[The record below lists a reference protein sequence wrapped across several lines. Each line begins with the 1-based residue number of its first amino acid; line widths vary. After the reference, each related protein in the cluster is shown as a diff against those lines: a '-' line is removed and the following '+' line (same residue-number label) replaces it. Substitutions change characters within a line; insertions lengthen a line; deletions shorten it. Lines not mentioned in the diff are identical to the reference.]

1 MKNQKKKFNQVKITN
16 EPKIDLRKTFYAV
29 IDYVI
34 TDPTGEK
41 FLTSGVITH
50 YGTRLE
56 AKHELEK
63 IAKQLDGEITHF
75 GAFKN

>member
-16 EPKIDLRKTFYAV
+16 EPKVDLHKTFYVV

-34 TDPTGEK
+34 TDPSGEK
-41 FLTSGVITH
+41 FLTSGIITY
-50 YGTRLE
+50 YGNRLE

-63 IAKQLDGEITHF
+63 IAKQLDGTITYF